1 MLIRFATL
9 ALLVSVLGASPAWA
23 QKFNYL
29 TQIIDIPALIPPP
42 PPPGTQAFKDDL
54 AGVIEAQENRTDA
67 QLKRALAEKVLTIY
81 HYAEV
86 LGPKFNA
93 KDLPVTDAF
102 FQRMQADARVILMA
116 AKNAIQRPRPFAAS
130 TDVKALGGTPRL
142 PTGYPSGGTVYTT
155 STAISLANMIPEKRL
170 ELHERNREYGLN
182 RIMIG
187 EHFPRDIRG
196 GEITATVIVYAL
208 MEVPAFMNDLQAAR
222 AELRQVL
229 GYPAEPEAVGS
240 VKPK

>member
-1 MLIRFATL
+1 MR
-9 ALLVSVLGASPAWA
+9 
-23 QKFNYL
+23 
-29 TQIIDIPALIPPP
+29 
-42 PPPGTQAFKDDL
+42 
-54 AGVIEAQENRTDA
+54 E
-67 QLKRALAEKVLTIY
+67 
-81 HYAEV
+81 
-86 LGPKFNA
+86 
-93 KDLPVTDAF
+93 
-102 FQRMQADARVILMA
+102 
-116 AKNAIQRPRPFAAS
+116 
-130 TDVKALGGTPRL
+130 
-142 PTGYPSGGTVYTT
+142 
-155 STAISLANMIPEKRL
+155 RL